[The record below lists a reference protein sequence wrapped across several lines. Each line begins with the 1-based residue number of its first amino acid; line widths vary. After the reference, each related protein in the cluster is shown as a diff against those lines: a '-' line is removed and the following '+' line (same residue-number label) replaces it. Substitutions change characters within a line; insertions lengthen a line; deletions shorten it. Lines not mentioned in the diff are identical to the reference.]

1 MAPPAFLLLESPL
14 AASLHYL
21 PQMSAFN
28 SHMQQN
34 TYCRNLS
41 EPLLPCYC
49 YAIKANF
56 KTILPSDRTGVGFLA
71 GAGYKDLPQPGPDRG
86 RGKFCMHV
94 LTLRQ
99 HFRCFAHGVDNEQVC
114 VVFHP

>member
-1 MAPPAFLLLESPL
+1 MAAIYVFSFHIVCFFSHRVLLLSAL

-28 SHMQQN
+28 GHMQQN

-56 KTILPSDRTGVGFLA
+56 KTILPQVSQPASADNPA
-71 GAGYKDLPQPGPDRG
+71 DLVNCKLISHHCAMP
-86 RGKFCMHV
+86 
-94 LTLRQ
+94 
-99 HFRCFAHGVDNEQVC
+99 EQ
-114 VVFHP
+114 